1 MVEKNDNKQKGAG
14 VGPLKIY
21 KAIAVRCEL
30 KQVVTLRLYLLRSVQ
45 NYILGRHSKWEG
57 SWWNESGWEDY
68 SSDKWEKERRWEQNR
83 EKVTAFGN

>member
-1 MVEKNDNKQKGAG
+1 MSCFTFHHSNIIKSTVFCKILVEKNDNKQKGAG

-45 NYILGRHSKWEG
+45 N
-57 SWWNESGWEDY
+57 
-68 SSDKWEKERRWEQNR
+68 
-83 EKVTAFGN
+83 